1 MATERPFSSG
11 RPIGIAHCIAVTVAL
26 CALPC
31 ARADQIIAG
40 DVNHAGGRVEGFEQ
54 GEVRYRLSDGSLELF
69 PVAGVDLLFIDS
81 LAGFSDFNEAE
92 AILVRDDANA
102 AIDLYKRGRNRVDGF
117 WRELLDAR
125 LLMACD
131 RAGRFDG
138 AVDTFIRVVQS
149 GHSGPIVGAALVP
162 RCVSLAGESQGRA
175 AVDRLDVAARGAK
188 DDAQRVLLRV
198 FGFDVLRRV
207 DERRGRGLARSIA
220 ALTIPEA
227 LRTSRVYEIV
237 TAALTFVLDASVDAE
252 ALEMLDRAIENCPDD
267 VLPDFLLL
275 KGRALLKAATTRE
288 DLIRASW
295 SLFRVA
301 IHMPKDPRAAEAL
314 LVAATA
320 MERLGKPAKALLL
333 AEECLAHPTAIEET
347 KRTAA
352 AEVARFKGESGLP

>member
-1 MATERPFSSG
+1 MTRERPFSSS
-11 RPIGIAHCIAVTVAL
+11 RPIGIARGIAVALAL

-31 ARADQIIAG
+31 VRADQIIAG

-54 GEVRYRLSDGSLELF
+54 GEVRYRLADGSIASF

-92 AILVRDDANA
+92 AILMRDDAES
-102 AIDLYKRGRNRVDGF
+102 AIDLYKRSRNRVDGF

-131 RAGRFDG
+131 RAGRFDD

-149 GHSGPIVGAALVP
+149 AHSGAIVGAALVP
-162 RCVSLAGESQGRA
+162 RCVSLAGDAQGRA
-175 AVDRLDVAARGAK
+175 AVDRLDVAARAAK

-198 FGFDVLRRV
+198 FGFDVLRRI
-207 DERRGRGLARSIA
+207 DERRGRGMARSTA
-220 ALTIPEA
+220 ALKIPEA
-227 LRTSRVYEIV
+227 LRTARVYEIV
-237 TAALTFVLDASVDAE
+237 ATALTFVFDASVDAE

-275 KGRALLKAATTRE
+275 KGRALLKAASTR
-288 DLIRASW
+288 DDVIRASW
-295 SLFRVA
+295 PLLRVA

-320 MERLGKPAKALLL
+320 MERIGKPAKALLL
-333 AEECLAHPTAIEET
+333 AEESLAHPAALEET
-347 KRTAA
+347 KRSAA
-352 AEVARFKGESGLP
+352 AEVARLRGESGLP